1 MVVSTVPAGL
11 AEGSFVA
18 VFGHVLYDTAF
29 FCYPLPQFAGV
40 NLALFCWCLEKMLG
54 ALGVQVTVPK
64 SRN

>member
-18 VFGHVLYDTAF
+18 VFRHVLYDTAF

-40 NLALFCWCLEKMLG
+40 NSHALSSVLDLREC
-54 ALGVQVTVPK
+54 
-64 SRN
+64 